1 MQFPTFT
8 RAALAHDLGADLHRW
23 SRAVATAVAF
33 TYVAGMATGV
43 LVHWLNDRLSGGRRP
58 WPVRLGSM
66 FDAKPDVVA
75 VTALTLDGAGRI
87 RRLEPPLQ
95 MVVTKQANASGL
107 APLFAGRRGCV
118 PLHQM
123 RVAELRQIA
132 RDMGIRRAGG
142 RPIHLARHDDLVAA
156 IRPQVGPR

>member
-1 MQFPTFT
+1 MQISTST
-8 RAALAHDLGADLHRW
+8 RAALAHDLGPDLHRW
-23 SRAVATAVAF
+23 SRVVATAVAF
-33 TYVAGMATGV
+33 TYVAGMAAGE
-43 LVHWLNDRLSGGRRP
+43 LVHWLNDRLAGGRRP

-66 FDAKPDVVA
+66 FDAKPVA
-75 VTALTLDGAGRI
+75 VTEPALILDGAGRI
-87 RRLEPPLQ
+87 RRFGP
-95 MVVTKQANASGL
+95 
-107 APLFAGRRGCV
+107 